1 MMVTEEESVLE
12 LQLEEDEEEDE
23 EEEEDEGEDDGE
35 TYFRT
40 EHVSR
45 TEELQEEVDLA
56 GKEVS
61 ILCELLGVTE
71 SSTIKR
77 SLPERIADLKNAVS
91 ALLDSSRIHFAKAN
105 GDVEDIQIVH
115 SKTNGHLVDILDL
128 TKVEEL
134 EVKLNE
140 TSNKLEECQGE
151 LAECEVKMKNQEKEV
166 ERLASLLD
174 VTTTKLS
181 AAEEEKKLMSE
192 DLERKYE
199 NEDEQIRRDM
209 NIRNEAVKEKNM
221 AWIELS
227 QTKEGRAAADQ
238 PPADGGDSTKGG
250 VGSAVG
256 KMATRFTTA
265 GGSESARKHDLLFQV
280 SAVETFWSSGMVLIP
295 VLLYWILFID

>member
-1 MMVTEEESVLE
+1 M
-12 LQLEEDEEEDE
+12 
-23 EEEEDEGEDDGE
+23 G
-35 TYFRT
+35 
-40 EHVSR
+40 
-45 TEELQEEVDLA
+45 
-56 GKEVS
+56 
-61 ILCELLGVTE
+61 
-71 SSTIKR
+71 
-77 SLPERIADLKNAVS
+77 
-91 ALLDSSRIHFAKAN
+91 
-105 GDVEDIQIVH
+105 
-115 SKTNGHLVDILDL
+115 GHLVDTLDL

-151 LAECEVKMKNQEKEV
+151 LAECEVKMKKQEKEV

-181 AAEEEKKLMSE
+181 AAEEEKKLMRE

-227 QTKEGRAAADQ
+227 QTKEGRAVADQ
-238 PPADGGDSTKGG
+238 PS
-250 VGSAVG
+250 
-256 KMATRFTTA
+256 A

-280 SAVETFWSSGMVLIP
+280 SAVETFWSSGIVLIP
-295 VLLYWILFID
+295 VF

>member
-1 MMVTEEESVLE
+1 MGSACFGPLEFVGMDEMMGTEEDSVFE
-12 LQLEEDEEEDE
+12 PQLEEDDEDE
-23 EEEEDEGEDDGE
+23 DEDEDEGE

-61 ILCELLGVTE
+61 VLCELLGMTE
-71 SSTIKR
+71 SSTSKR
-77 SLPERIADLKNAVS
+77 NLPERIADLKNAVS
-91 ALLDSSRIHFAKAN
+91 ALLDSSKIHFAKAN

-115 SKTNGHLVDILDL
+115 SKTNGHLVDTLDL

-151 LAECEVKMKNQEKEV
+151 LAECEVKMK
-166 ERLASLLD
+166 
-174 VTTTKLS
+174 
-181 AAEEEKKLMSE
+181 KLMRE

-199 NEDEQIRRDM
+199 NEDEQIRRGM

-227 QTKEGRAAADQ
+227 QTKEGRAVADQ
-238 PPADGGDSTKGG
+238 PSADGGDSTKGG

-280 SAVETFWSSGMVLIP
+280 SAVETFWSSGIVLIP
-295 VLLYWILFID
+295 VFLYW

>member
-1 MMVTEEESVLE
+1 MDGMMGTEEESAFE
-12 LQLEEDEEEDE
+12 PQLEEDEDEDE
-23 EEEEDEGEDDGE
+23 DEDDGE

-61 ILCELLGVTE
+61 NLCELLGMTE
-71 SSTIKR
+71 SSTSKK
-77 SLPERIADLKNAVS
+77 SLPERIADLRNAVS
-91 ALLDSSRIHFAKAN
+91 TLLDSSKIHFAKAN
-105 GDVEDIQIVH
+105 GDLEDIQIVH
-115 SKTNGHLVDILDL
+115 SKTNGHLVDTLDL

-181 AAEEEKKLMSE
+181 AAEEEKKIMRE

-221 AWIELS
+221 AWIELL
-227 QTKEGRAAADQ
+227 QTNHQLMEVIQQKVELGQQLERWQQDLQQLVDQ
-238 PPADGGDSTKGG
+238 R
-250 VGSAVG
+250 VL
-256 KMATRFTTA
+256 
-265 GGSESARKHDLLFQV
+265 ESM
-280 SAVETFWSSGMVLIP
+280 TSSSK
-295 VLLYWILFID
+295 